1 MAGSRVL
8 VAAALA
14 RGAAFFWAVAGVADK
29 GASANAMS
37 DAKMILVMRPIL
49 SRKWMM
55 KRGEKSKRVLAAF
68 LRVVGR
74 SRGTRLPNAC
84 GLDRFRP

>member
-14 RGAAFFWAVAGVADK
+14 RCAAFFWASAGVADK

-49 SRKWMM
+49 SRKWVM
-55 KRGEKSKRVLAAF
+55 KRGEKLGARVGGF
-68 LRVVGR
+68 
-74 SRGTRLPNAC
+74 TC
-84 GLDRFRP
+84 GP